1 MHTLDHQV
9 FQFGSFRL
17 DLTRGCVFDG
27 DREIELR
34 PKSFEVLRYLV
45 ENAGR
50 LVSKDELIGRIWP
63 NVIVNDDSLARC
75 VSDVRQAVRDE
86 TQQIVKTVPRRGYL
100 FTAPV
105 SQVTEATSASMGSAT
120 ADVPSTDGRAAAV
133 AGVAPP
139 ASGRKWMWYAGGV
152 ALLLLVAIALGMRL
166 WRSSPGL
173 ALPDKPSIA
182 VLPFKN
188 LSGDPDQEYFS
199 DGMTE
204 ELITSLSKFS
214 GLFIIARESAFR
226 YRRSQ
231 ADERQ
236 IGRELGVRY
245 LVEGSVRRDGDR
257 VRVSARLVDT
267 ENSRQVWADSYD
279 ERMIGL
285 FALQDEVA
293 RQITVTLVSH
303 VTTAELNRS
312 LRTPPGSM
320 AAYDFYL
327 QERAEMRR
335 SIGLDRRTQLASIMK
350 ARDLLHRSLEADP
363 RFAGAFA
370 ALAGTYVRSW
380 RERLNDEYRQPSTL
394 DRALEYGRQAVEL
407 DPYMAEAHAQL
418 AYVLHWQYRR
428 GEALREFERAFEL
441 NPNLAD
447 GRYGLM
453 LIHNGRSAEAIP
465 FIRRVMRFDPL
476 HVPDLYSYLGNA
488 YFLTGDYSNS
498 LEMHRIAA
506 SRIASVPQVHVWH
519 AAIAAQM
526 DQMDESHAAA
536 ATVLRL
542 EPEFTISKFQALIR
556 LADKNDAERLG
567 AALLKAGL
575 PES

>member
-63 NVIVNDDSLARC
+63 NVIVNEDSLARC

-86 TQQIVKTVPRRGYL
+86 TQRIIKTVPRRGYL

-105 SQVTEATSASMGSAT
+105 SQGTDPT
-120 ADVPSTDGRAAAV
+120 AADGVGPANVDDPTTNGRAATA
-133 AGVAPP
+133 AGMAPP
-139 ASGRKWMWYAGGV
+139 ASGRKWLWSVGGG
-152 ALLLLVAIALGMRL
+152 ALLLLVAIAVGML
-166 WRSSPGL
+166 PWRSSTGP

-188 LSGDPDQEYFS
+188 LSGDPAQEYFS

-226 YRRSQ
+226 YRHSH

-245 LVEGSVRRDGDR
+245 LVEGSVRRDDDR
-257 VRVSARLVDT
+257 VRISARLIDT
-267 ENSRQVWADSYD
+267 ENSANIWADSYD
-279 ERMIGL
+279 ERMTGL

-293 RQITVTLVSH
+293 RRITVTLVSH

-327 QERAEMRR
+327 QARAEMRH
-335 SIGLDRRTQLASIMK
+335 SIGLDHETQLASVMK

-363 RFAGAFA
+363 RFAGALA

-380 RERLNDEYRQPSTL
+380 RERLSDEYRQPSTL

-465 FIRRVMRFDPL
+465 FIRRVMRLDPL
-476 HVPDLYSYLGNA
+476 HMPDLYSFLGNA
-488 YFLTGDYSNS
+488 YFLTGEYSNS

-526 DQMDESHAAA
+526 DQMDEAHAAA

-556 LADKNDAERLG
+556 LADKKDAERLA
-567 AALLKAGL
+567 AALRRAGL
-575 PES
+575 PD

>member
-9 FQFGSFRL
+9 FRFASFRL
-17 DLTRGCVFDG
+17 DLARGCVFDG
-27 DREIELR
+27 DREIDLR

-50 LVSKDELIGRIWP
+50 LVPKDELIGRIWP
-63 NVIVNDDSLARC
+63 NVIVNEASLARC
-75 VSDVRQAVRDE
+75 VSDVRHAVRDE
-86 TQQIVKTVPRRGYL
+86 TQQIIKTVPRRGYV

-105 SQVTEATSASMGSAT
+105 SQGTDATAVDGLGSASVA
-120 ADVPSTDGRAAAV
+120 STDGRVAAP
-133 AGVAPP
+133 AGMAP
-139 ASGRKWMWYAGGV
+139 AANGRKWLWYLGGSTF
-152 ALLLLVAIALGMRL
+152 ALLVAIVVGILF
-166 WRSSPGL
+166 WRSSAGP

-182 VLPFKN
+182 VLPLKN
-188 LSGDPDQEYFS
+188 LSGDPGQEYFS

-214 GLFIIARESAFR
+214 GLFIIARESAFK
-226 YRRSQ
+226 YRNSH

-245 LVEGSVRRDGDR
+245 LVEGSVRRDDDR
-257 VRVSARLVDT
+257 VRVSARLIDT
-267 ENSRQVWADSYD
+267 ENGANLWADSYD
-279 ERMIGL
+279 ERMTGL

-293 RQITVTLVSH
+293 RRITVTLVSH

-312 LRTPPGSM
+312 LRAPPKSM
-320 AAYDFYL
+320 AAYDSYL
-327 QERAEMRR
+327 QARAEMRH
-335 SIGLDRRTQLASIMK
+335 SIGLDHVTQLASIMK
-350 ARDLLHRSLEADP
+350 ARGLLHRSLEADP
-363 RFAGAFA
+363 RFAGALA
-370 ALAGTYVRSW
+370 ALAGTYMRTW
-380 RERLNDEYRQPSTL
+380 REKLNDEYRQPSTL
-394 DRALEYGRQAVEL
+394 DRALEYGRGAVEL
-407 DPYMAEAHAQL
+407 DPYMAEGHAQL

-428 GEALREFERAFEL
+428 SEALREFERAFEL

-465 FIRRVMRFDPL
+465 FIRRVMRLDPL
-476 HVPDLYSYLGNA
+476 HSPDLYSFLGNA
-488 YFLTGDYSNS
+488 YFLTGEYSNS

-542 EPEFTISKFQALIR
+542 DPEFTISKFQALIR
-556 LADKNDAERLG
+556 LADEKDAERLDE
-567 AALLKAGL
+567 ALRKAGL
-575 PES
+575 PD

>member
-50 LVSKDELIGRIWP
+50 LVSKDELNGRIWP

-75 VSDVRQAVRDE
+75 VSDVRQAFRDE
-86 TQQIVKTVPRRGYL
+86 TQGLIKTVPRRGYL

-105 SQVTEATSASMGSAT
+105 SYGADAT
-120 ADVPSTDGRAAAV
+120 AADGMGP
-133 AGVAPP
+133 AGMAPP
-139 ASGRKWMWYAGGV
+139 ASGRKWLWHVGGG
-152 ALLLLVAIALGMRL
+152 ALLLLVAIAVGILS
-166 WRSSPGL
+166 WRSSTPP

-188 LSGDPDQEYFS
+188 LSGDSAQEYFS
-199 DGMTE
+199 DGMTD

-214 GLFIIARESAFR
+214 GLFIIAQESAFG
-226 YRRSQ
+226 YRRSHT
-231 ADERQ
+231 DERQ

-245 LVEGSVRRDGDR
+245 LVEGSVRREDDH
-257 VRVSARLVDT
+257 VRISVRLIDT
-267 ENSRQVWADSYD
+267 ENSTHIWADSYD
-279 ERMIGL
+279 ERMTGL

-293 RQITVTLVSH
+293 RRITVTLVSH

-327 QERAEMRR
+327 QARAEMRH
-335 SIGLDRRTQLASIMK
+335 SIGLDHVTQLASIMK
-350 ARDLLHRSLEADP
+350 ARGLLHRSLEADP
-363 RFAGAFA
+363 RFGGALA

-380 RERLNDEYRQPSTL
+380 RERLNNEYRQPSTL

-428 GEALREFERAFEL
+428 SEALREFERAFEL

-465 FIRRVMRFDPL
+465 FIRRVMRLDPL
-476 HVPDLYSYLGNA
+476 HLPDLYSFLGNA
-488 YFLTGDYSNS
+488 YFLTGEYSNS

-542 EPEFTISKFQALIR
+542 EPEFTISRFQALIR
-556 LADKNDAERLG
+556 LADKKDAERLG
-567 AALLKAGL
+567 VALRKAGL
-575 PES
+575 PG

>member
-9 FQFGSFRL
+9 FRFASFRL
-17 DLTRGCVFDG
+17 DLARGCIFDG
-27 DREIELR
+27 DREIDLR

-50 LVSKDELIGRIWP
+50 LVPKDELIGRIWP
-63 NVIVNDDSLARC
+63 NVIVNEDSLARC

-86 TQQIVKTVPRRGYL
+86 TQQIIKTVPRRGYL
-100 FTAPV
+100 FLAPV
-105 SQVTEATSASMGSAT
+105 SRGPDAPAVDGLGPASAASPEGRVAAA
-120 ADVPSTDGRAAAV
+120 ADVVPV
-133 AGVAPP
+133 M
-139 ASGRKWMWYAGGV
+139 SGRKWLSYLGGG
-152 ALLLLVAIALGMRL
+152 AAALLVAIAVGILS
-166 WRSSPGL
+166 WRPSTGP

-182 VLPFKN
+182 VLPLKN
-188 LSGDPDQEYFS
+188 LSGDPSQEYFS

-214 GLFIIARESAFR
+214 GLFVIARDSAFKYGNR
-226 YRRSQ
+226 HT
-231 ADERQ
+231 DERQ

-245 LVEGSVRRDGDR
+245 LVEGSVRRDDDR
-257 VRVSARLVDT
+257 VRVSARLIDT
-267 ENSRQVWADSYD
+267 ENGANLWADSYD
-279 ERMIGL
+279 ERMTGF

-293 RQITVTLVSH
+293 RRITVTLVSH

-312 LRTPPGSM
+312 LRTPPKSM

-327 QERAEMRR
+327 QARAEMRH
-335 SIGLDRRTQLASIMK
+335 SIGLDHVTQLASIVK
-350 ARDLLHRSLEADP
+350 ARGLLHRSLEADP
-363 RFAGAFA
+363 RFAGALA
-370 ALAGTYVRSW
+370 ALAGTYVRTW

-394 DRALEYGRQAVEL
+394 DRALEYGRRAVEL

-428 GEALREFERAFEL
+428 SEALREFERAFEL

-465 FIRRVMRFDPL
+465 FIRRVMRLDPL
-476 HVPDLYSYLGNA
+476 HPPDLYSYLGNA
-488 YFLTGDYSNS
+488 YFFTGEYSNS

-506 SRIASVPQVHVWH
+506 GRIASVPQVHVWH
-519 AAIAAQM
+519 TAIAAQM
-526 DQMDESHAAA
+526 DQMEESRAAA

-542 EPEFTISKFQALIR
+542 DPEFTISNFQALIR
-556 LADKNDAERLG
+556 LADKKDAERLD
-567 AALLKAGL
+567 AALRKAGL
-575 PES
+575 PD